1 MMANVINLFV
11 SIIQVSIWSMVFSKV
26 VAYEEQTNR
35 KKYIYIIAAAI
46 GLLLY
51 FSIVKKAG
59 GFVQAKT
66 SLLFIL
72 IAVISTYA
80 TKLERRMLHL
90 LLVLLFAA
98 LAFMILFIRAYY
110 DDGQMAAGMAIAVVT
125 VFFVMMLCQFNV
137 QVNQKYGC
145 KYNNSEIA
153 LISSIENLLVTIFII
168 FSEAFILYKVSAE
181 YTGQIWEN
189 TEIDQL
195 NQTMIFT
202 MIPIA
207 VILIIATR
215 IYEICDT
222 QLKKQII
229 NISYEQ
235 NQSGVDNI
243 RRMYEEAS
251 KVRHDAKNCMSLL
264 DDYIQN
270 QEYEEAHQFIAD
282 YVSQQINILGMK
294 VFCSNKVLNYII
306 NNKFTLCHQKNI
318 ETKCIVSGDVQ
329 QITDVDLSI
338 LMGNLLDNAIEAAF
352 YADNPMISV
361 EIYDEQDI
369 HIIIDNSIK
378 QSVLQRNPHMKTTKP
393 EKNRHGWGTISI
405 RDIVRKYNGT
415 ISYSELGKE
424 IRCEI
429 RLKKRR

>member
-1 MMANVINLFV
+1 MMANMINLFA
-11 SIIQVSIWSMVFSKV
+11 SIIQVSIWSMVFSKIV
-26 VAYEEQTNR
+26 EYEEQTSR
-35 KKYIYIIAAAI
+35 KKYVYMIAAVI

-51 FSIVKKAG
+51 LSILKIPS
-59 GFVQAKT
+59 GFVQVKT
-66 SLLFIL
+66 SLVFIL

-80 TKLERRMLHL
+80 TKLERRMLH
-90 LLVLLFAA
+90 VLFVILFAM

-110 DDGQMAAGMAIAVVT
+110 EDGQMAAVMAVAVVT
-125 VFFVMMLCQFNV
+125 VFFMMMLCQFNV
-137 QVNQKYGC
+137 QVNQKHGC
-145 KYNNSEIA
+145 KYNTSEIS

-168 FSEAFILYKVSAE
+168 FLETFILYKASVE
-181 YTGQIWEN
+181 YAGQAWEN
-189 TEIDQL
+189 ADIDQL
-195 NQTMIFT
+195 NQVMIYT

-207 VILIIATR
+207 VILVVATR

-222 QLKKQII
+222 QLKNQII
-229 NISYEQ
+229 SISYEQ

-270 QEYEEAHQFIAD
+270 QEYEEAHQFIVD
-282 YVSQQINILGMK
+282 YVSQQIDILGMN

-306 NNKFTLCHQKNI
+306 NNKFALCHQKNI

-352 YADNPMISV
+352 YADRPLINV
-361 EIYDEQDI
+361 EIYDDQDI
-369 HIIIDNSIK
+369 YIIIDNSIK
-378 QSVLQRNPHMKTTKP
+378 QSVLQRNPHMKTTKQD
-393 EKNRHGWGTISI
+393 KNRHGFGTISI

-424 IRCEI
+424 MRCEI